1 MTGSG
6 TGNSEKLK
14 QCMGTESDS
23 RDQEVHF
30 RLGNRDCVKVYN
42 NNVGVVM
49 VKEYIYISSKSL
61 EPFRKST
68 QQYVA
73 RIMSLNLFIP

>member
-23 RDQEVHF
+23 GDQEVHF

-61 EPFRKST
+61 EPFLKST
-68 QQYVA
+68 QQYIA